1 MSFINDSYPYGM
13 LVLDDSKQYYIYSQ
27 VGHSNSVVV
36 STGIIRNL
44 CVPTT
49 TFKGMDTNTL
59 QTDQLYTIGL
69 SGTQASIPNILFN
82 TLSGSTMSWASGALP
97 EITSTE
103 CNTNLIETT
112 NAVRLFILTLVLF
125 SMNNLTDEMGDY
137 RTLRFEDN
145 GNLAIYNKSGTTP
158 LWSTNTLVSDETQ
171 GQNTSDRHFSQS
183 DGVSI
188 PL

>member
-112 NAVRLFILTLVLF
+112 NASLGAIQSSTLLTYTLESLYL
-125 SMNNLTDEMGDY
+125 SGSTIPCPTCSSGELTQQ
-137 RTLRFEDN
+137 
-145 GNLAIYNKSGTTP
+145 
-158 LWSTNTLVSDETQ
+158 V
-171 GQNTSDRHFSQS
+171 
-183 DGVSI
+183 
-188 PL
+188 